1 MARKSRVFPI
11 IRGIIAMA
19 NGLDEEDVLL
29 ESKLRDDLGLDSIDI
44 AELAVKVEKEFGINI
59 KDETI
64 NDFATVENVVDY
76 VVKVVW

>member
-44 AELAVKVEKEFGINI
+44 AELAVKVEKEFAISI